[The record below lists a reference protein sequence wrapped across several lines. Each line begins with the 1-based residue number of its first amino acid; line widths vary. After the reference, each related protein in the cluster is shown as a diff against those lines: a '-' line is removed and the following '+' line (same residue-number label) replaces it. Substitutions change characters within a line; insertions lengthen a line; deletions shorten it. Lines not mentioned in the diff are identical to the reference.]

1 MKISRK
7 DNDAL
12 NALLTIDIDR
22 KDFSEKVD
30 VVLSDYRK
38 QANIPG
44 FRKGHVP
51 MGLIKKQ
58 YETAVTAEEV
68 NKLLQENLE
77 KYLKEEKIDILGNPL
92 PVMKEVLD
100 WTAETLSFDFELG
113 LSPAFEVDL
122 SGKKKITHYQI
133 TADDK
138 MINEQ
143 LTHYQKQ
150 HGKLIPRENP
160 KDDFEINAVLKNEA
174 AEIEVTATFD
184 LTQITGKSN
193 LEELKKATVGS
204 KLSLAFKKLFK
215 EDATAAR
222 LLGVAEDKL
231 KEIEGDIAIEIK
243 EINERELAELNQE
256 LFDKLFGPGTVKSEA
271 EMKEKIKEGIEKQFQ
286 QQSEQKLLNDV
297 TEYLIDNTSF
307 DLPAEFLKKWMQNSG
322 KEPLTAV
329 RAEEEYERSEK
340 GIRYQLIEGKLIMK
354 HDLQIKFEELKDYAK
369 EMITLQMAQY
379 GQPAPPEEE
388 LDGIVARVM
397 SNQEETRRI
406 SDQLMSNKLL
416 DFFKANAPLKEKKVT
431 FDAFVKEAYGK
442 A

>member
-150 HGKLIPRENP
+150 HGKLITRENP

-193 LEELKKATVGS
+193 LEELKKAKVGS

-379 GQPAPPEEE
+379 GQPAHPEEE

>member
-204 KLSLAFKKLFK
+204 KLFLAFMKLFK

>member
-122 SGKKKITHYQI
+122 SGKKKITYYQI

-329 RAEEEYERSEK
+329 QAEEEYERSEK

>member
-12 NALLTIDIDR
+12 NALLTIEIDR

-30 VVLSDYRK
+30 VVLGDYK
-38 QANIPG
+38 KKANIPG

-329 RAEEEYERSEK
+329 QAEEEYERSEK

>member
-12 NALLTIDIDR
+12 NALLTIEIDR

-30 VVLSDYRK
+30 VVLGDYK
-38 QANIPG
+38 KKANIPG

-68 NKLLQENLE
+68 NKILQENLE

-122 SGKKKITHYQI
+122 SGKKKITYYQI

-184 LTQITGKSN
+184 LTQITGKRN

-204 KLSLAFKKLFK
+204 KLSFAFKKLFK

-329 RAEEEYERSEK
+329 QAEEEYERSEK

>member
-174 AEIEVTATFD
+174 AEIEATATFD

>member
-174 AEIEVTATFD
+174 AEIEATATFD

-204 KLSLAFKKLFK
+204 KLFLAFMKLFK

-329 RAEEEYERSEK
+329 QAEEEYERSEK

>member
-7 DNDAL
+7 DNDVL

-193 LEELKKATVGS
+193 LEELKKAKVGS

>member
-160 KDDFEINAVLKNEA
+160 KDDLEINAVLKNEA

-193 LEELKKATVGS
+193 LEELKKAKVGS

>member
-143 LTHYQKQ
+143 FTHYQKQ

-204 KLSLAFKKLFK
+204 KLFLAFKKLFK

-329 RAEEEYERSEK
+329 QAEEEYERSEK

>member
-12 NALLTIDIDR
+12 NALLTINIDR
-22 KDFSEKVD
+22 KDFAEKVE

-38 QANIPG
+38 KANIPG

-58 YETAVTAEEV
+58 YETSVTAEEV

-77 KYLKEEKIDILGNPL
+77 KYLKDEKIEILGNPL

-100 WTAETLSFDFELG
+100 WTAECLSFDFELG
-113 LSPAFEVDL
+113 LSPVFEVDL
-122 SGKKKITHYQI
+122 SGKNKIAHYLI
-133 TADDK
+133 KADDK

-143 LTHYQKQ
+143 LIHYQKQ
-150 HGKLIPRENP
+150 HGKLISQENP
-160 KDDFEINAVLKNEA
+160 KDDSEISAVLKNKA
-174 AEIEVTATFD
+174 AKIEVTATFD

-215 EDATAAR
+215 EDATALR
-222 LLGVAEDKL
+222 ILGITEDKL
-231 KEIEGDIAIEIK
+231 KEIKDDILIEIK
-243 EINERELAELNQE
+243 EINKRELAELNQE
-256 LFDKLFGPGTVKSEA
+256 LFDKLFGPDTVKSEA
-271 EMKEKIKEGIEKQFQ
+271 EMKEKIQEGIEKQFQ

-307 DLPAEFLKKWMQNSG
+307 DLPTEFLKKWMQNSG
-322 KEPLTAV
+322 KEPLTEIQ
-329 RAEEEYERSEK
+329 AEEEYERSEK
-340 GIRYQLIEGKLIMK
+340 GIRYQLIEGKLIIK
-354 HDLQIKFEELKDYAK
+354 HDLQVKFEALKDYAK

-379 GQPAPPEEE
+379 GQPAPPDEE
-388 LDGIVARVM
+388 LEGIVTRVM
-397 SNQEETRRI
+397 SNQEETKRM

-416 DFFKANAPLKEKKVT
+416 DFFKINAPLKEKKVT

>member
-143 LTHYQKQ
+143 FTHYQKQ

-329 RAEEEYERSEK
+329 QAEEEYERSEK

>member
-193 LEELKKATVGS
+193 LEELKKAKVGS

-215 EDATAAR
+215 GDATAAR

-256 LFDKLFGPGTVKSEA
+256 LFDKLFGPGTIKSEA

>member
-204 KLSLAFKKLFK
+204 KLSFAFKKLFK

>member
-193 LEELKKATVGS
+193 LEELKKAKVGS

-222 LLGVAEDKL
+222 LLGVSEDKL
-231 KEIEGDIAIEIK
+231 KEIQGDITIEIK
-243 EINERELAELNQE
+243 EINKRELAELNQE

-329 RAEEEYERSEK
+329 QAEEEYERSEK

>member
-143 LTHYQKQ
+143 FTHYQKQ

-204 KLSLAFKKLFK
+204 KLFLAFMKLFK

-329 RAEEEYERSEK
+329 QAEEEYERSEK

>member
-150 HGKLIPRENP
+150 HGKLITRENP

-193 LEELKKATVGS
+193 LEELKKAKVGS

-388 LDGIVARVM
+388 LDGIVARTM

>member
-143 LTHYQKQ
+143 FTHYQKQ

-193 LEELKKATVGS
+193 LEELKKAKVGS

-329 RAEEEYERSEK
+329 QAEEEYERSEK

-416 DFFKANAPLKEKKVT
+416 AFFKANAPLKEKKVT

>member
-143 LTHYQKQ
+143 FTHYQKQ

-193 LEELKKATVGS
+193 LEELKKAKVGS

-329 RAEEEYERSEK
+329 QAEEEYERSEK

>member
-22 KDFSEKVD
+22 KDFSKKVD

-193 LEELKKATVGS
+193 LEELKKAKVGS

-329 RAEEEYERSEK
+329 QAEEEYERSEK

>member
-143 LTHYQKQ
+143 FTHYQKQ
-150 HGKLIPRENP
+150 HGKLITRENP

-193 LEELKKATVGS
+193 LEELKKAKVGS

-329 RAEEEYERSEK
+329 QAEEEYERSEK

>member
-193 LEELKKATVGS
+193 LEELKKAKVGS

>member
-22 KDFSEKVD
+22 KDFSKKVD

-193 LEELKKATVGS
+193 LEELKKAKVGS

>member
-22 KDFSEKVD
+22 KDFSKKVD

-122 SGKKKITHYQI
+122 SKKKKITHYQI

-143 LTHYQKQ
+143 FTHYQKQ

-193 LEELKKATVGS
+193 LEELKKAKVGS

-329 RAEEEYERSEK
+329 QAEEEYERSEK

-416 DFFKANAPLKEKKVT
+416 AFFKANAPLKEKKVT

>member
-193 LEELKKATVGS
+193 LEELKKAKVGS

-215 EDATAAR
+215 GDATAAR